1 VDGRICSGCFCGG
14 VSLGTSFSGLKTEPV
29 VFRLV
34 LDLLEAVLLA
44 FEPDGGD
51 FRKTLWW
58 FLDPCFSMRFWL
70 ASESDRSGS
79 PECRRF
85 CKRPVLADEV
95 VVERDDDAKKLDRTS
110 TSVAVLFTSVI
121 SVFSALLEVCLVSEE
136 PVCFSLKD
144 VAIFGV
150 LVLELELLLLYT
162 KVVEFR
168 GDVDRGEG
176 HRDGNSCGVLQPTGD
191 EDVGDPRIHS
201 TDSSTLTE
209 GQVFCI
215 SGNPFFRIH
224 FTSMVK
230 NSSESNLQ

>member
-1 VDGRICSGCFCGG
+1 
-14 VSLGTSFSGLKTEPV
+14 
-29 VFRLV
+29 
-34 LDLLEAVLLA
+34 
-44 FEPDGGD
+44 
-51 FRKTLWW
+51 
-58 FLDPCFSMRFWL
+58 
-70 ASESDRSGS
+70 
-79 PECRRF
+79 
-85 CKRPVLADEV
+85 
-95 VVERDDDAKKLDRTS
+95 
-110 TSVAVLFTSVI
+110 VI

-201 TDSSTLTE
+201 TDSSTLK
-209 GQVFCI
+209 I
-215 SGNPFFRIH
+215 KIYNLNLKNPKSSWLSGSI
-224 FTSMVK
+224 
-230 NSSESNLQ
+230 LIWC